1 MIGCKCGEGCGT
13 IVPECCGK
21 DIYECETLTSQ
32 GHTVCLVNQGCQTP
46 DLTSTHRIGTVDDCI
61 RCIDC
66 EVGVWNARKV
76 RCSASV

>member
-1 MIGCKCGEGCGT
+1 MSEKTE
-13 IVPECCGK
+13 
-21 DIYECETLTSQ
+21 
-32 GHTVCLVNQGCQTP
+32 CQTT
-46 DLTSTHRIGTVDDCI
+46 DLTSTHRIGAVDDCI